1 MPGAAGA
8 LERLSWWPNTP
19 SWTMAKMMDGAHL
32 LKGVP
37 AQEAAFGVWTWNRPC
52 ERGLVGWGGGRTAPD
67 VACMRR
73 ANGMRLIRRSQIGF
87 VLKVR
92 GGKLTGQFLR
102 HRTRL

>member
-1 MPGAAGA
+1 
-8 LERLSWWPNTP
+8 
-19 SWTMAKMMDGAHL
+19 MAKMMDGAHL

-73 ANGMRLIRRSQIGF
+73 ANGMRLIRR
-87 VLKVR
+87 VR
-92 GGKLTGQFLR
+92 LGLLQSWWGKTHGSIPAASDTALIDAMIMKTSSGPFSVNR
-102 HRTRL
+102 A